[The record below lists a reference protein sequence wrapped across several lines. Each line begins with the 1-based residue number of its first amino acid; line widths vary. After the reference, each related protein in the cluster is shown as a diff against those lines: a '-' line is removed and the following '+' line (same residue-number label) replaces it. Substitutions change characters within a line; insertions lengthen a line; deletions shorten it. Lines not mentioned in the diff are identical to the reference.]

1 MKPFIYERSVEIPA
15 SAKEL
20 FHFHENPRN
29 ISKIAPASLRVESVE
44 CEEIAR
50 VGGIFKIRASQFG
63 MPIRWTGKWEA
74 VETPRLLLDIA
85 LDSPFAVWRHSH
97 IFEEVPGGSRMT
109 DRVEFL
115 LKGGPLGSLISR
127 LAMPLFFAGMFR
139 SRHTATRRFF
149 SKSARESRSPSDG

>member
-15 SAKEL
+15 SAEEL

-44 CEEIAR
+44 CEETAR

-63 MPIRWTGKWEA
+63 LPIRWTGKWDA

-85 LDSPFAVWRHSH
+85 QDSPFAVWRHSH
-97 IFEEVPGGSRMT
+97 IFEEAPGGSRMT

-115 LKGGPLGSLISR
+115 LKGGLLGSLISR
-127 LAMPLFFAGMFR
+127 LAMPVFFAGMFR
-139 SRHTATRRFF
+139 ARHAATRRFF
-149 SKSARESRSPSDG
+149 SKSAQGSRSSSAA